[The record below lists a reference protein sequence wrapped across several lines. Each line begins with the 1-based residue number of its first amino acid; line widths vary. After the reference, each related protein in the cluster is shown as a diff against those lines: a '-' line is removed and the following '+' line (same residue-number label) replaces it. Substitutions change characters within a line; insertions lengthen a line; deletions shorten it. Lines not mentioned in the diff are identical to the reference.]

1 MAPRRESYDVVIIG
15 GAAMG
20 AATAWF
26 LTEEPGFDGRI
37 LVVERDTRFT
47 HASTS
52 HTNSCM
58 RQQFSTP
65 VNIRISQFARAYIR
79 DFRARMGGGPEV
91 PEIDFDPLGYL
102 YLAATEAGAEALRA
116 NRTVQQPEG
125 AAARCLTPDALRRR
139 LPFMTTDDLVLA
151 SLGGPDEG
159 YFDGATMIAWWRR
172 MARARGVETIE
183 AEAIGLERT
192 GGRAS
197 GVRLSDGRTISAGW
211 VVNAAGPR
219 AARVAAWAG
228 FDLPVEPRKRT
239 TWVFRPAEPL
249 GAKLPL
255 TIDPSG
261 VHVRQDGA
269 AFMAGSGPAGVDG
282 AVDADDFAE
291 DPALWQDHVWP
302 ILAARIPAFERLRV
316 TASWVGHYAWNRLD
330 RNAVIGPVPGC
341 GNVVLV
347 NGFSGHGL
355 QQAPAMGRGVA
366 ELIVHGRFRSLDLS
380 DLGPGRVLTGTPFG
394 ERNVI

>member
-1 MAPRRESYDVVIIG
+1 MVIIG
-15 GAAMG
+15 GAAIG
-20 AATAWF
+20 AACAWF
-26 LTEEPGFDGRI
+26 LTGELGAGARI
-37 LVVERDTRFT
+37 LVVERDPSFA

-58 RQQFSTP
+58 RQQFSNP
-65 VNIRISQFARAYIR
+65 VNIRISQFARGYVR
-79 DFRARMGGGPEV
+79 DFRAAMGGDPEV
-91 PEIDFDPLGYL
+91 PGIAFDPLGYL
-102 YLAATEAGAEALRA
+102 YLAATEAGAAALRA
-116 NRTVQQPEG
+116 NNAVQRAEG
-125 AAARCLTPDALRRR
+125 AAAELLEPAALAAR
-139 LPFMTTDDLVLA
+139 LPFLRTDDLRLA

-172 MARARGVETIE
+172 MARARGVETLA
-183 AEAIGLERT
+183 AEAVGLALA
-192 GGRAS
+192 GGRAT
-197 GVRLSDGRTISAGW
+197 GVRLSTGQTVAAGW

-228 FDLPVEPRKRT
+228 FALPVEPRKRT
-239 TWVFRPAEPL
+239 TWVFTTPEPL

-255 TIDPSG
+255 TVDPSG

-269 AFMAGSGPAGVDG
+269 GYMAGSGPAGADA
-282 AVDADDFAE
+282 AVEPDDFTE
-291 DPALWQDHVWP
+291 DPDLWQDHVWP
-302 ILAARIPAFERLRV
+302 ILAARISAFARLRV

-330 RNAVIGPVPGC
+330 RNAVIGAVPGC
-341 GNVVLV
+341 PNLILA

-366 ELIVHGRFRSLDLS
+366 ELIARGRFRSLDLS
-380 DLGPGRVLTGTPFG
+380 ELGPARLLTGTPFA